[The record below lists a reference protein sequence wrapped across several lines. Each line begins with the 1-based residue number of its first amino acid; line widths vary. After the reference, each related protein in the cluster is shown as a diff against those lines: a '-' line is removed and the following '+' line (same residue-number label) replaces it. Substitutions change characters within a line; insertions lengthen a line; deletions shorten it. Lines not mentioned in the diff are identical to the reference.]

1 VPSTLV
7 VSAMFVVLSTLIV
20 SATISVLSTFAVLR
34 RLLGRDDVRAISR
47 RYFVSNG
54 FDGTLTS
61 IGVIVGAVLSGIP
74 DGLTVVKIGL
84 GAAVGLGTS
93 AVWSV
98 WEIERAETQAKI
110 NRLERAML
118 TDLDDTRVHHEQ
130 RGARVVHATASGLGP
145 LIGILIPLIPFTVE
159 GTLFS
164 MAEAGFVGV
173 ALGIGILA
181 VFGAYMSRI
190 SGQRWYVSAL
200 RMALAG
206 LVVAGINLFLP
217 G

>member
-1 VPSTLV
+1 MSSKLRLLR
-7 VSAMFVVLSTLIV
+7 SLLDREDVLS
-20 SATISVLSTFAVLR
+20 
-34 RLLGRDDVRAISR
+34 ISR

-74 DGLTVVKIGL
+74 DGVTVIKIGL

-98 WEIERAETQAKI
+98 WEIERAETRAEI
-110 NRLERAML
+110 LRIERAML
-118 TDLDDTRVHHEQ
+118 IDLDDTHVQREQ
-130 RGARVVHATASGLGP
+130 RGARVIHATASGLGP
-145 LIGILIPLIPFTVE
+145 LIGVLVPLTPFLFE
-159 GTLFS
+159 GTIVS
-164 MAEAGFVGV
+164 MAEAGVVGV
-173 ALGIGILA
+173 GLGIGVLA
-181 VFGAYMSRI
+181 VFGAYMGSI

-200 RMALAG
+200 RMGLAG
-206 LVVAGINLFLP
+206 LVVAVINLFLP